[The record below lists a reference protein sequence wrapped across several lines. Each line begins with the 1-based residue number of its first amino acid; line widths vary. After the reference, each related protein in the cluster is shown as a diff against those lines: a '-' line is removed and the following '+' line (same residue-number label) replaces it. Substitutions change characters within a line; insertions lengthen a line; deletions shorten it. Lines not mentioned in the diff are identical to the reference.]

1 MLTPHLRKK
10 GKISLLKGE
19 NSLEFNT
26 YSIYNHHSISNST
39 ITQTFMKNTLNIDNQ
54 SLIINKSHR
63 SGKRNIYKN
72 LNINFSSKND
82 FDNFESFDTDFT
94 CDKVRKIRLKLYENL
109 KDQKLFMS
117 KIHKK
122 KNNRVENFYTN
133 SLLDRKNTK
142 SENISIINFN
152 NNYSNY
158 QTRNNSESIS
168 FTQEIR
174 LQKFLPSLY
183 EKEYKNI
190 KLITNR
196 GETIQTFKNSVD
208 ALRKSKIKSNVIDE
222 VYKTESEKIER
233 ENTKINLI
241 NYNFKK
247 NRKIYDIYNKTF
259 GKFLLELNRIESEE
273 YVKLY
278 QLFLEKSK
286 KKKEL
291 QDLKFKIQTLINKK
305 KQFIKV
311 KILLFQMKYNIKD
324 LSEIKDKNLL
334 SKYGL
339 LNVKKIYEGNY
350 SNKFYYYDNTNDNSK
365 EYIPNINPPIFEDLN
380 DFDEIFKRKQ
390 MRILDLC
397 IFYIENRNF
406 TLLKNELDFQNEIYN
421 NTYDIL
427 IDEINLKKK
436 KLSDKKFHFNFL
448 LDFKNNLVKQF
459 QISEKENLMID
470 AKNKILNIIKI
481 PLIQNYAIKH
491 FHLNYDFLKVK
502 EVYGKKQNI
511 LIDSLLFFE
520 KLING
525 IMEDEKKYKSTEEK
539 IDLYFKAKK
548 KYSVIKGIMKNKKF
562 VEEMKIKRQKE
573 IETILSRNNKIL
585 FKPIHKIDCKPK
597 LKPNVKIIKNKNI
610 NINEEDNNFN
620 DILYN

>member
-1 MLTPHLRKK
+1 MLTPHPKKK
-10 GKISLLKGE
+10 GKISLFKGE

-26 YSIYNHHSISNST
+26 YSTYNHHSISNST

-63 SGKRNIYKN
+63 SGKRNLYKN
-72 LNINFSSKND
+72 ININFSSKND

-94 CDKVRKIRLKLYENL
+94 CDKVRKIRFKLYENL

-122 KNNRVENFYTN
+122 KNNRAENFYTN

-142 SENISIINFN
+142 SENISIINF

-174 LQKFLPSLY
+174 LQKFLPSIY
-183 EKEYKNI
+183 EKEYNNI

-222 VYKTESEKIER
+222 VYKTEIEKIER

-247 NRKIYDIYNKTF
+247 NRKLYEIYNKTF

-311 KILLFQMKYNIKD
+311 KVLLFQMKYNIKD
-324 LSEIKDKNLL
+324 LSETKDKNLL

-350 SNKFYYYDNTNDNSK
+350 SNKFYYYDNTNDNNK
-365 EYIPNINPPIFEDLN
+365 EYTPNINPPIFEDLN

-421 NTYDIL
+421 NSYDIL

-436 KLSDKKFHFNFL
+436 KLNDRKFYFNFL
-448 LDFKNNLVKQF
+448 LDFKNNLIKQF
-459 QISEKENLMID
+459 KISEKENLMID
-470 AKNKILNIIKI
+470 AKNKILKIIKI

-573 IETILSRNNKIL
+573 IETILSRNNKII
-585 FKPIHKIDCKPK
+585 FKPIHKIDYKPK
-597 LKPNVKIIKNKNI
+597 LKTNVKIIKNKNI
-610 NINEEDNNFN
+610 NINEEDNNLN
-620 DILYN
+620 YILYK